1 MARYNIFLVLIGM
14 ESILQNKNKD
24 QVFDVAII
32 GGGINGCGCAADA
45 ALRGL
50 SVLLVEQGDIAS
62 KTSSKSSKLIHG
74 GLRYL
79 EHYDFGLVKKA
90 LNERQKLL
98 KLAPH
103 LVHPL
108 AFVLP
113 YKKNLRPAW
122 LLRIGLFLYDH
133 LSFVNRLPRSKFIR
147 RAKYPD
153 YFQPLFPS
161 LDKGFL
167 YYDCATDDARLTMA
181 NALQAKEH
189 GATIMPQTTL
199 TQANIIDGQWV
210 LTLQNKENITF
221 QLKAKTIINTA
232 GPWVNNVSHLL
243 NTPLYESLSFVKG
256 SHIVT
261 EKLYE
266 GDQAY
271 ILQHDDQRIVFV
283 IPYHGY
289 SLIGTTDI
297 LFSGDL
303 TTITIDDQ
311 EINYLFSVVHHY
323 FNKELCEKNIITTW
337 SGVRCLLSEA
347 NTKPSALSRDY
358 VYHLTQLPAPAI
370 TVYGGKIT
378 TYRQLAVQV
387 VDRLKACFPQL
398 PASSTSCTPLPG
410 ATYKT
415 MDFAAYKS
423 HAEKKYHWLDKAT
436 RERYLETY
444 GTRMEQF
451 LAQCNHTNEL
461 GQCFGPTL
469 YQVEV
474 DYLIR
479 EEWALG
485 AEDIL
490 WRRTQLGLIISELER
505 GGLENYISSLSPA
518 PSIKNMR
525 K

>member
-1 MARYNIFLVLIGM
+1 M
-14 ESILQNKNKD
+14 ESILQNHKE

-62 KTSSKSSKLIHG
+62 QTSSKSSKLIHG

-90 LNERQKLL
+90 LDERQKLL

-113 YKKNLRPAW
+113 YKKKLRPAW

-133 LSFVNRLPRSKFIR
+133 LSLMNPLPRSKFIR
-147 RAKYPD
+147 RAKYSS
-153 YFQPLFPS
+153 YFQPLLPS

-167 YYDCATDDARLTMA
+167 YYDCTTDDARLTMA

-189 GATIMPQTTL
+189 GAVIMPKTTL
-199 TQANIIDGQWV
+199 IQANTINGQWV
-210 LTLQNKENITF
+210 LTLQNKENATF
-221 QLKAKTIINTA
+221 QLKAKTIINAA
-232 GPWVNNVSHLL
+232 GPWVNNVSRLL

-256 SHIVT
+256 SHIVI

-271 ILQHDDQRIVFV
+271 ILQHDDQRIIFV

-289 SLIGTTDI
+289 SLIGTTDV

-303 TTITIDDQ
+303 TSVRIDAQ
-311 EINYLFSVVHHY
+311 EISYLFSVVHHY
-323 FNKELCEKNIITTW
+323 FNKELCEEDIITTW
-337 SGVRCLLSEA
+337 SGVRCLLSES

-358 VYHLTQLPAPAI
+358 VYHLTQSPAPAI

-378 TYRQLAVQV
+378 TYRQLATQV
-387 VDRLKACFPQL
+387 VDRLKTFFPHL
-398 PASSTSCTPLPG
+398 LASSTSYIPLPG
-410 ATYKT
+410 AAYKAMDFSAYKT
-415 MDFAAYKS
+415 YAA
-423 HAEKKYHWLDKAT
+423 KKYHWLDHAT
-436 RERYLETY
+436 LERYLETY
-444 GTRMEQF
+444 GTHMENF
-451 LAQCNHTNEL
+451 LAPCNDIHDL
-461 GQCFGPTL
+461 GQCFVADL
-469 YQVEV
+469 YQLEV
-474 DYLIR
+474 DYLMR
-479 EEWALG
+479 EEWARDCD
-485 AEDIL
+485 DIL
-490 WRRTQLGLIISELER
+490 WRRTKLGLIINER
-505 GGLENYISSLSPA
+505 EKRKLKQYIAFFSKINYETSNAFSKLT
-518 PSIKNMR
+518 
-525 K
+525 